1 MEFFNAVRKHLTVL
15 LTSTTIVGALF
26 IWQGTGHNV
35 KTWLYWVV
43 LVGGFGVA
51 CFQTLE
57 DEKGRT
63 EEQKHRADAIELKL
77 NGLIEEQRTRAES
90 IQLELNELKVKLNE
104 PRIGTEFWLE
114 ERKPASH
121 VMRYYVLGK
130 IYNEGETVSDIY
142 GEMSFQPETFN
153 EQYFTRIQRQYLS
166 KSAPIELE
174 PRELPG
180 QAITD
185 RVKMRGA
192 LKIPVR
198 VRFSYASQ
206 TGEQHIYE
214 ARYEYDALSRQFV
227 LQEPASSE

>member
-1 MEFFNAVRKHLTVL
+1 MEFFNAVRKHWGSLV
-15 LTSTTIVGALF
+15 TSGSIIGALS

-43 LVGGFGVA
+43 AIGGFGIA
-51 CFQTLE
+51 CFRTWE

-63 EEQKHRADAIELKL
+63 EEQKRRADAIELKL
-77 NGLIEEQRTRAES
+77 NGLIEEQRTRTES
-90 IQLELNELKVKLNE
+90 IQGKLNELKLRLNE
-104 PRIGTEFWLE
+104 LKIGTHFWLE

-121 VMRYYVLGK
+121 VMRYYILGK
-130 IYNEGETVSDIY
+130 IYNEGETVSGIY

-153 EQYFTRIQRQYLS
+153 EQYITRIQRQHLS
-166 KSAPIELE
+166 KSTHVELD

-185 RVKMRGA
+185 RIKMRGP
-192 LKIPVR
+192 LKIPVQ

-206 TGEQHIYE
+206 TGEKKIYE

-227 LQEPASSE
+227 LQE